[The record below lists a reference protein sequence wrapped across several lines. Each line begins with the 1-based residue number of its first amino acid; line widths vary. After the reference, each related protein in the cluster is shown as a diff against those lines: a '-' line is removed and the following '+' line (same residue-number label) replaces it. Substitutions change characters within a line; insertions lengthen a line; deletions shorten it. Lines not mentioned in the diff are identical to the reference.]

1 MITRLI
7 LLAILAVLI
16 VAVLIIALVPLMEV
30 SYYEKEP
37 YVVVESYLRTE
48 TYTEEFPIDYE
59 LIDTEIS
66 NLWWRPS
73 SDCSV
78 TIKNTGLDSGYFR
91 VEFNLT
97 TQEGKDVTKVA
108 WQYLDVGEQREVI
121 VRHEEDYVKAFAY
134 TVTPPI
140 KVIINTRQVPDT
152 REVTKFRD
160 VERTEKVTVLEYLR
174 KWR

>member
-1 MITRLI
+1 MTRLI
-7 LLAILAVLI
+7 LLVILGILL
-16 VAVLIIALVPLMEV
+16 VAVLVIALFPIMEV

-37 YVVVESYLRTE
+37 YVVTESYLRTE
-48 TYTEEFPIDYE
+48 TYTEEFPVDYE
-59 LIDTEIS
+59 VIDTEVS

-78 TIKNTGLDSGYFR
+78 IIENTGVESGYFR
-91 VEFNLT
+91 IDLNLT
-97 TQEGKDVTKVA
+97 TQEGKDISKIV

-121 VRHEEDYVKAFAY
+121 VRYDEDYVEAFAY
-134 TVTPPI
+134 AVTPPI

-160 VERTEKVTVLEYLR
+160 VERTDRVTVLEYLR
-174 KWR
+174 EWR